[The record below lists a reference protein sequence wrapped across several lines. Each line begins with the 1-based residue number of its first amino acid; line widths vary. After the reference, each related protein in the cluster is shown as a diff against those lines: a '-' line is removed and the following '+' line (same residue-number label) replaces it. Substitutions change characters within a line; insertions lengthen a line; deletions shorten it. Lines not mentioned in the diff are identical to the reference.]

1 MPKLLRYPNSFYIYS
16 MQKNQL
22 YKGNLTTILMKLL
35 HDNGKMYGYQI
46 TREVE
51 KITAGE
57 LVITEG
63 ALYPALHKLEA
74 KGLLSV
80 EITTVNN
87 RPRKY
92 YFLTETGKKETVGL
106 LNEMKIFIQQ
116 MDVLFNLKPV
126 PNA

>member
-1 MPKLLRYPNSFYIYS
+1 MPKLLRYPNSFYICS

-116 MDVLFNLKPV
+116 MDVLFNLKPA

>member
-1 MPKLLRYPNSFYIYS
+1 

-22 YKGNLTTILMKLL
+22 YKGSLSTIILKLL
-35 HDNGKMYGYQI
+35 NDKGKMYGYQI

-51 KITAGE
+51 KITSGE

-74 KGLLSV
+74 EGLLSV
-80 EITTVNN
+80 EIKSVNN

-92 YFLTETGKKETVGL
+92 YFLTDNGKKETVSL
-106 LNEMKIFIQQ
+106 LNEMKSFIQN
-116 MDVLFNLKPV
+116 MDILLNPKTKLL
-126 PNA
+126 

>member
-1 MPKLLRYPNSFYIYS
+1 

-22 YKGNLTTILMKLL
+22 YKGSLSTIVLKLL
-35 HDNGKMYGYQI
+35 NDKGKMYGYQI

-51 KITAGE
+51 NITAGE

-63 ALYPALHKLEA
+63 ALYPTLHKLEA

-80 EITTVNN
+80 EIKKVNN

-92 YFLTETGKKETVGL
+92 YFLTEKGKKETVSM
-106 LNEMKIFIQQ
+106 LNEMKAFIQN
-116 MDVLFNLKPV
+116 MDVLLNPKLV
-126 PNA
+126 